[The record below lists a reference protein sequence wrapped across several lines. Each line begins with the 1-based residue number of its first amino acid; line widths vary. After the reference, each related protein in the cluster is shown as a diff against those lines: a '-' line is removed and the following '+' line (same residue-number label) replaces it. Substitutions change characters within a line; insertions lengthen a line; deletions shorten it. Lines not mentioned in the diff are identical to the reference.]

1 MRKTFKRLTGF
12 GHSGNVRLEKEGV
25 QEDSRFPFWGWG
37 GGAQRRGRVRRLGER
52 AGTQLWA
59 R

>member
-1 MRKTFKRLTGF
+1 MRKTIKRLTGF

-25 QEDSRFPFWGWG
+25 QEDSR
-37 GGAQRRGRVRRLGER
+37 RERGRRLGER
-52 AGTQLWA
+52 AGPQSWA